1 MVYIDDEHREAAP
14 FSLASLKKY
23 YIPSTTTTNAHQEHQ
38 TDTPL
43 VLDEDTGCVSVR
55 EDTTYCGRIKDAQKC
70 TLSTHCHWD
79 NEFLTCSHNHS
90 LLYFALWTGALIP
103 IAYLLCYI
111 YATQAQVN
119 HTWRSLAHMHT
130 VYLCSVAFATCS
142 FLYILSDIMYL
153 RAYKDTR
160 HSFDAP
166 FFVFFVGALMV
177 PVARALWVLRDYSQ
191 NCVTVGLLVTS
202 GGLVWIMKKY
212 MQKLN
217 VEHNRLGTGA
227 MYYLLFHVLL
237 FDNFLW
243 WWMVFS
249 TTQK

>member
-1 MVYIDDEHREAAP
+1 MVYIDDEHHEAAP

-23 YIPSTTTTNAHQEHQ
+23 YIPSNASTAHRLHQA
-38 TDTPL
+38 DTPL

-55 EDTTYCGRIKDAQKC
+55 EDTTYCGRIKDARKC

-79 NEFLTCSHNHS
+79 SEFRTCSHNHS
-90 LLYFALWTGALIP
+90 LLYFAMCTGATIP
-103 IAYLLCYI
+103 IVYVLCYL
-111 YATQAQVN
+111 YATQAQVDR
-119 HTWRSLAHMHT
+119 TWKDLAHMHI
-130 VYLCSVAFATCS
+130 VYLCSVVLATCS
-142 FLYILSDIMYL
+142 FLYVLSDIMYL

-166 FFVFFVGALMV
+166 FMVFFVGALMV
-177 PVARALWVLRDYSQ
+177 PVARALWVLRGYSQ
-191 NCVTVGLLVTS
+191 NFVTLGLLVTS
-202 GGLVWIMKKY
+202 GGLVWVMKKY
-212 MQKLN
+212 MEKLST
-217 VEHNRLGTGA
+217 EHNRLGTGA

-249 TTQK
+249 TTKP